1 MGTLTMPAHGVGEGD
16 LEEVVVL
23 DEQPLHDGG
32 QAWGWVGRVSHTQL
46 ARTTPPRAGGT
57 GDKQEGCTSHVPAP
71 HPCRQHPESAEHRA
85 PRHPKKEHGL
95 PASTHGP
102 SSPKPPSPGDVG
114 QDIGATHCPSR
125 CHAGPAGGGRAGGAA
140 AGSGRARWPSRAPP
154 PASPRSPPPAAP
166 AGHGAPGSHPG
177 TGTSHSRGQ
186 RDESHLLTL
195 RRASCSA
202 YSSSMGT
209 PCRCRYCRCVRSSRR
224 ASLGRKLLA
233 HTWQGH
239 GGAVSP
245 VPNEP
250 APSPHSQTPKHPPG
264 TVGSRLPPEKN
275 PNPAHPQVRAATRW
289 AVRRVAARDGP
300 QRRGDRTGT
309 GWEAPHC
316 GEDSRSH
323 IPGVWCCG
331 VNAEGAASPGSAG
344 AGWSSPSSPPC
355 SRRSAGGGEQGT
367 DASTRVTASSTPG

>member
-1 MGTLTMPAHGVGEGD
+1 MRKGGQPWCQGMGVQGDEAPPRGCRGMGTLTVPAHGVGEGD

-32 QAWGWVGRVSHTQL
+32 QAWGGGQGV
-46 ARTTPPRAGGT
+46 TPPAGQHNPPPGWGDA

-71 HPCRQHPESAEHRA
+71 HPRRQHPESTERRA
-85 PRHPKKEHGL
+85 PRHPKKEHGP

-102 SSPKPPSPGDVG
+102 SSPKPLSPGDVG
-114 QDIGATHCPSR
+114 QDVGVTHCPSR

-166 AGHGAPGSHPG
+166 ERHGAPGSHPG

-209 PCRCRYCRCVRSSRR
+209 PCRSQYCRCVRSSRR

-239 GGAVSP
+239 GGCCHLSP
-245 VPNEP
+245 TSLLHHPTHRPQNI
-250 APSPHSQTPKHPPG
+250 PPG
-264 TVGSRLPPEKN
+264 NSGLTPPPREKPKPCSSAGPCCHQVGSATSGSKGRSPKERGQDGHRLGGTPL
-275 PNPAHPQVRAATRW
+275 QGGF
-289 AVRRVAARDGP
+289 AVAYP
-300 QRRGDRTGT
+300 RGLV
-309 GWEAPHC
+309 P
-316 GEDSRSH
+316 
-323 IPGVWCCG
+323 
-331 VNAEGAASPGSAG
+331 
-344 AGWSSPSSPPC
+344 
-355 SRRSAGGGEQGT
+355 
-367 DASTRVTASSTPG
+367 